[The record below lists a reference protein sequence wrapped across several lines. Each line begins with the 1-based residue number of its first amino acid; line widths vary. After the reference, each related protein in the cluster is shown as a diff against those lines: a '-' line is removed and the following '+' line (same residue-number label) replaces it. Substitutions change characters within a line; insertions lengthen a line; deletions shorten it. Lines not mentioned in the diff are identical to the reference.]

1 MSTKISIAAFTV
13 IAAVFAAPEISNA
26 KTHTHASGSYHH
38 HRMVDSAYASAYGPA
53 RRYHPYHYRYY
64 NTEVNRH
71 YNNEVIF
78 AGRYLGADP
87 DPGVRLNLRVD
98 RPDNR

>member
-1 MSTKISIAAFTV
+1 MKAKLVV
-13 IAAVFAAPEISNA
+13 IALGTLLLMANGANA
-26 KTHTHASGSYHH
+26 QHRTQTHVRHPSRIFGQ
-38 HRMVDSAYASAYGPA
+38 AYGYA
-53 RRYHPYHYRYY
+53 YDTHRYLYY

-98 RPDNR
+98 RPENR

>member
-1 MSTKISIAAFTV
+1 MKAKLAIIALGALV
-13 IAAVFAAPEISNA
+13 LMAPGANA
-26 KTHTHASGSYHH
+26 QHRIGSQTHVQHLSRTFKH
-38 HRMVDSAYASAYGPA
+38 AYGYAP
-53 RRYHPYHYRYY
+53 RYHYLYL
-64 NTEVNRH
+64 NTDVNRH

-98 RPDNR
+98 RLENR

>member
-1 MSTKISIAAFTV
+1 LLLMANGA
-13 IAAVFAAPEISNA
+13 NA
-26 KTHTHASGSYHH
+26 QHRSQTHAQHPSHIFGQ
-38 HRMVDSAYASAYGPA
+38 AYGYA
-53 RRYHPYHYRYY
+53 YNKHHYLYY

-98 RPDNR
+98 RPENR

>member
-1 MSTKISIAAFTV
+1 MERHHWRKVIMKAKLAV
-13 IAAVFAAPEISNA
+13 IALGALALMANGANA
-26 KTHTHASGSYHH
+26 QHRAGSQTHVRHPSRIFGQ
-38 HRMVDSAYASAYGPA
+38 AYGYA
-53 RRYHPYHYRYY
+53 RGDNTYHYPYY

-87 DPGVRLNLRVD
+87 IPASGSI
-98 RPDNR
+98 